1 MTLGRRDA
9 VEESREARRGRADRL
24 RPSASRP
31 PLAPEPGIGRRR
43 SQEERGLA
51 VPPCQLHSAAARKKG
66 VGAAGGSVSSGGR

>member
-9 VEESREARRGRADRL
+9 VEESKEARRGRADCL

-31 PLAPEPGIGRRR
+31 PLAPEPGIGRCR

-51 VPPCQLHSAAARKKG
+51 VPPCQPHSAAARRKG
-66 VGAAGGSVSSGGR
+66 GAAGGSVSSGGR